1 MYWTMVVTLLIAQVL
16 LQLQL
21 WLTLGIVVY
30 QNLEIVFFLKMS
42 VLFFIVIIIV
52 IIVINKCFK

>member
-21 WLTLGIVVY
+21 WLTLGMLVY
-30 QNLEIVFFLKMS
+30 QNLEIAFFVDVS
-42 VLFFIVIIIV
+42 AFFHCDY
-52 IIVINKCFK
+52 NQYHSDN

>member
-21 WLTLGIVVY
+21 WLTLGMLVY
-30 QNLEIVFFLKMS
+30 QNLEIAFFVEDVS
-42 VLFFIVIIIV
+42 TFFHCDY
-52 IIVINKCFK
+52 NQYHSDK

>member
-21 WLTLGIVVY
+21 WLTLGMLVY
-30 QNLEIVFFLKMS
+30 QNLEIVFFVEDVS
-42 VLFFIVIIIV
+42 AFFHCDY
-52 IIVINKCFK
+52 NHYHSDK

>member
-21 WLTLGIVVY
+21 WLTLGMFVY
-30 QNLEIVFFLKMS
+30 QNLKIAFFVEDVS
-42 VLFFIVIIIV
+42 AFFHCDY
-52 IIVINKCFK
+52 NQDHSDK